1 MKRIMIM
8 LTSLLSLVSCSTV
21 KYVPISDSENI
32 HKVDSTII
40 QYRDTT
46 IFVEV
51 PVEVV
56 KEVVPQ
62 LDTLFMETSLA
73 ESTSYLDTTTRT
85 LKGELK
91 NKQEPIE
98 KIVYLPSKEH
108 IVYRDSIITKEV
120 PVEVQ
125 VEKKYIPQWC
135 WYSLITNVIV
145 LCFIGFKIYLKFRK
159 V

>member
-1 MKRIMIM
+1 
-8 LTSLLSLVSCSTV
+8 
-21 KYVPISDSENI
+21 
-32 HKVDSTII
+32 VDSTII

-51 PVEVV
+51 PVEVI

-91 NKQEPIE
+91 NKQEPLE

-120 PVEVQ
+120 PVEIQ

-135 WYSLITNVIV
+135 WYSLIANVIV
-145 LCFIGFKIYLKFRK
+145 LCYIGFKLYLKFRK

>member
-1 MKRIMIM
+1 MKKILILLLL
-8 LTSLLSLVSCSTV
+8 LTSCSTI

-135 WYSLITNVIV
+135 WYSLIANVIV

>member
-1 MKRIMIM
+1 MIM

-62 LDTLFMETSLA
+62 LDTLYMETSLSH
-73 ESTSYLDTTTRT
+73 STSYLDTTTRT

-91 NKQEPIE
+91 NKIEPIE

-125 VEKKYIPQWC
+125 VEKKHIPEWV
-135 WYSLITNVIV
+135 WYSVIFNVIV
-145 LCFIGFKIYLKFRK
+145 LCYIGFKIYVRLNLPPKIL
-159 V
+159 

>member
-1 MKRIMIM
+1 MIM
-8 LTSLLSLVSCSTV
+8 LTSLLLLVSCSTV

-62 LDTLFMETSLA
+62 LDTLYMETSLSH
-73 ESTSYLDTTTRT
+73 STSYLDTTTRT

-91 NKQEPIE
+91 NKIEPIE

-125 VEKKYIPQWC
+125 VEKKHIPQWV
-135 WYSLITNVIV
+135 WYSVIFNVIV
-145 LCFIGFKIYLKFRK
+145 LCYIGFKIYFAFKK
-159 V
+159 

>member
-1 MKRIMIM
+1 MKKIIAV
-8 LTSLLSLVSCSTV
+8 LLLLFVGSCSTV

-62 LDTLFMETSLA
+62 LDTLYMETSLA
-73 ESTSYLDTTTRT
+73 KSTSYLDTTTRT

-91 NKQEPIE
+91 NKIEPIE

-125 VEKKYIPQWC
+125 IEKKHIPQWV
-135 WYSLITNVIV
+135 WYSVIFNVIV
-145 LCFIGFKIYLKFRK
+145 LCYIGFKIYLTFRL
-159 V
+159 

>member
-1 MKRIMIM
+1 M
-8 LTSLLSLVSCSTV
+8 
-21 KYVPISDSENI
+21 
-32 HKVDSTII
+32 DSTII

-62 LDTLFMETSLA
+62 LDTLYMETSLSH
-73 ESTSYLDTTTRT
+73 STSYLDTTTRT

-91 NKQEPIE
+91 NKQEPLE

-125 VEKKYIPQWC
+125 IEKKYIPQWC
-135 WYSLITNVIV
+135 WYSLIANVIV

>member
-1 MKRIMIM
+1 MKKIIAV
-8 LTSLLSLVSCSTV
+8 LLLLLMVGCSTI
-21 KYVPISDSENI
+21 KYVPITDTENI

-62 LDTLFMETSLA
+62 LDTLYMETSLA

-91 NKQEPIE
+91 NKQEPLE

-108 IVYRDSIITKEV
+108 IVYRDSIITKEI
-120 PVEVQ
+120 PVEVE
-125 VEKKYIPQWC
+125 VEKEVIPKWC
-135 WYSLITNVIV
+135 WYSVIFNVIV
-145 LCFIGFKIYLKFRK
+145 LCYICIIIYRKFTLR
-159 V
+159 

>member
-21 KYVPISDSENI
+21 KYVSISDSENI

-62 LDTLFMETSLA
+62 LDTLYMETSLSH
-73 ESTSYLDTTTRT
+73 STSYLDTTTRT

-91 NKQEPIE
+91 NKIEPIE

-125 VEKKYIPQWC
+125 IEKKHIPQWV
-135 WYSLITNVIV
+135 WYSVIFNVIV
-145 LCFIGFKIYLKFRK
+145 LCYIGFKIYLTFRL
-159 V
+159 

>member
-1 MKRIMIM
+1 MNKIVMFIVGVM
-8 LTSLLSLVSCSTV
+8 MTVSCSTV

-46 IFVEV
+46 IFIEV

-62 LDTLFMETSLA
+62 LDTLYMETSLSH
-73 ESTSYLDTTTRT
+73 STSYLDTTTRT

-91 NKQEPIE
+91 NKIEPIE

-125 VEKKYIPQWC
+125 VEKKHIPEWV
-135 WYSLITNVIV
+135 WYSVIFNVIV
-145 LCFIGFKIYLKFRK
+145 LCYIGFKIYLKFRL
-159 V
+159 

>member
-1 MKRIMIM
+1 MKKILILLLL
-8 LTSLLSLVSCSTV
+8 LTSCSTI

-91 NKQEPIE
+91 NKQEPLE

-108 IVYRDSIITKEV
+108 IVYRDSIITKEI
-120 PVEVQ
+120 PVEVE
-125 VEKKYIPQWC
+125 VEKEVIPKWC
-135 WYSLITNVIV
+135 WYSVIFNVIV
-145 LCFIGFKIYLKFRK
+145 LCYICIIIYRKFTLR
-159 V
+159 

>member
-1 MKRIMIM
+1 M
-8 LTSLLSLVSCSTV
+8 LTSLLSLVGCSTV

-62 LDTLFMETSLA
+62 LDTLYMETSLSH
-73 ESTSYLDTTTRT
+73 STSYLDTTTRT

-91 NKQEPIE
+91 NKIEPIE

-125 VEKKYIPQWC
+125 VEKKYIPQWV
-135 WYSLITNVIV
+135 WYSVIFNVIV
-145 LCFIGFKIYLKFRK
+145 LCYIGFKIYLKFRL
-159 V
+159 

>member
-62 LDTLFMETSLA
+62 LDTLYMETSLSH
-73 ESTSYLDTTTRT
+73 STSYLDTTTRT

-91 NKQEPIE
+91 NKQEPLE

-125 VEKKYIPQWC
+125 IEKKHIPQWV
-135 WYSLITNVIV
+135 WYSVIFNVIV
-145 LCFIGFKIYLKFRK
+145 LCYIGFKIYLKFRL
-159 V
+159 

>member
-1 MKRIMIM
+1 MNKIVMFVVGVL
-8 LTSLLSLVSCSTV
+8 LTVSCSTV

-62 LDTLFMETSLA
+62 LDTLYMETSLSH
-73 ESTSYLDTTTRT
+73 STSYLDTTTRT

-91 NKQEPIE
+91 NKIEPIE

-125 VEKKYIPQWC
+125 VEKKYIPQWV
-135 WYSLITNVIV
+135 WYSVIFNVIV
-145 LCFIGFKIYLKFRK
+145 LCYIGFKIYLKFRL
-159 V
+159 

>member
-1 MKRIMIM
+1 M

-62 LDTLFMETSLA
+62 LDTLYMETSLSH
-73 ESTSYLDTTTRT
+73 STSYLDTTTRT

-91 NKQEPIE
+91 NKIEPIE

-125 VEKKYIPQWC
+125 VEKKHIPQWV
-135 WYSLITNVIV
+135 WYSVIFNVIV
-145 LCFIGFKIYLKFRK
+145 LCYIGFKIYLTFRL
-159 V
+159 

>member
-1 MKRIMIM
+1 MNKIVMFVVGVLM
-8 LTSLLSLVSCSTV
+8 AVSCSTV

-62 LDTLFMETSLA
+62 LDTLYMETSLA
-73 ESTSYLDTTTRT
+73 KSTSYLDTTTRT

-91 NKQEPIE
+91 NKIEPIE

-125 VEKKYIPQWC
+125 IEKKHIPQWV
-135 WYSLITNVIV
+135 WYSVIFNVIV
-145 LCFIGFKIYLKFRK
+145 LCYIGFKIYLKFRL
-159 V
+159 

>member
-8 LTSLLSLVSCSTV
+8 LTSLLSLVGCSTV

-62 LDTLFMETSLA
+62 LDTLYMETSLSH
-73 ESTSYLDTTTRT
+73 STSYLDTTTRT

-91 NKQEPIE
+91 NKIEPIE

-125 VEKKYIPQWC
+125 VEKKHIPQWV
-135 WYSLITNVIV
+135 WYSVIFNVIV
-145 LCFIGFKIYLKFRK
+145 LCYIGFKIYLKFRL
-159 V
+159 

>member
-1 MKRIMIM
+1 MKKIIAV
-8 LTSLLSLVSCSTV
+8 LLLLFVGSCSTV

-62 LDTLFMETSLA
+62 LDTLYMETSLA
-73 ESTSYLDTTTRT
+73 KSTSYLDTTTRT

-91 NKQEPIE
+91 NKQEPLE

-125 VEKKYIPQWC
+125 IEKKHIPQWV
-135 WYSLITNVIV
+135 WYSVIFNVIV
-145 LCFIGFKIYLKFRK
+145 LCYIGFKIYLKFRL
-159 V
+159 

>member
-1 MKRIMIM
+1 MNKIVMFVVGVLM
-8 LTSLLSLVSCSTV
+8 TVSCSTV

-62 LDTLFMETSLA
+62 LDTLYMETSLSH
-73 ESTSYLDTTTRT
+73 STSYLDTTTRT

-91 NKQEPIE
+91 NKLEPIE

-120 PVEVQ
+120 PVEVIL
-125 VEKKYIPQWC
+125 EKPYTPKWC
-135 WYSLITNVIV
+135 WYSVIFNVIV
-145 LCFIGFKIYLKFRK
+145 LCYIGFKIYLKFRL
-159 V
+159 

>member
-1 MKRIMIM
+1 MKKIIAV
-8 LTSLLSLVSCSTV
+8 LLLLLMVGCSTI
-21 KYVPISDSENI
+21 KYVPITDTENI

-91 NKQEPIE
+91 NKQEPLE

-108 IVYRDSIITKEV
+108 IVYRDSIITKEI
-120 PVEVQ
+120 PVEVE
-125 VEKKYIPQWC
+125 VEKEFIPKWC
-135 WYSLITNVIV
+135 WYSVIFNVIV
-145 LCFIGFKIYLKFRK
+145 LCYICIIIYRKFTLR
-159 V
+159 